1 MRRLAFVVLLL
12 VAPPSVLSAA
22 AQSGLDE
29 AKAQYAA
36 AAYEEALSTLTRLAD
51 GASVDRIEVEQYR
64 ALCLMALG
72 NITEAE
78 RAVAAMVEAD
88 PIYMPSPSVA
98 SPKVLA
104 LISEIRSR
112 QLPGVVRRL
121 LDSGRTA
128 YERKDLARARQHF
141 ELLLKLLDD
150 PGMNEAPEKQ
160 NVRVLAQGFVTLLSA
175 AAPESTREIQPAT
188 PNGDPVDAAAA
199 PVGAASEAP
208 AVPPAVGF
216 FPAVPLLQ
224 TLPTWEPP
232 TSASAR
238 TEYTGALTVRIGI
251 DGKVKDAVIDRRS
264 HPAYDARLLLAARSW
279 LYKPATRNG
288 QPVESE
294 RVIAISLR
302 PPPR

>member
-1 MRRLAFVVLLL
+1 MRTLTFVVLLL
-12 VAPPSVLSAA
+12 VAPPSVLNAA
-22 AQSGLDE
+22 AQSALDE

-51 GASVDRIEVEQYR
+51 GTSSVNRIEVEQYR

-72 NITEAE
+72 NVSEAE
-78 RAVAAMVEAD
+78 RAVAAMIEAD

-104 LISEIRSR
+104 LIAEIRSR
-112 QLPGVVRRL
+112 ELPGVVRRL
-121 LDSGRTA
+121 LESGRTA
-128 YERKDLARARQHF
+128 YERKDLAQARQHF

-150 PGMNEAPEKQ
+150 PGMAERPEKQ
-160 NVRVLAQGFVTLLSA
+160 NVRVLAQGFMTLLSA
-175 AAPESTREIQPAT
+175 TAPESTREIQSAAT
-188 PNGDPVDAAAA
+188 NGDSVDAAAA
-199 PVGAASEAP
+199 RVGAAAAP
-208 AVPPAVGF
+208 VPEVGF
-216 FPAVPLLQ
+216 LPAVPLVQ
-224 TLPTWEPP
+224 TLPAWEPP
-232 TSASAR
+232 NSASAR
-238 TEYTGALTVRIGI
+238 TEYTGALKVRIGV

-294 RVIAISLR
+294 RVIAISLS
-302 PPPR
+302 PPR